1 MDTPE
6 RRDLIMV
13 KMNVKFE
20 TPEQLVEF
28 SRMCQKVEADTLIE
42 DTVHKLII
50 DGKSVMGMMT
60 VTLNQRLI
68 FVVDGSDEKEVLS
81 TFEKYRTEAESGL
94 IIAFYRYLW
103 YRSQGEKNRM
113 KTAGAGW
120 IRLIRAGEKGNR
132 CKSCT
137 NSSL

>member
-28 SRMCQKVEADTLIE
+28 SRMCQKVEDDTLIE
-42 DTVHKLII
+42 DTARKLII

-60 VTLNQRLI
+60 VTLNQKMI
-68 FVVDGSDEKEVLS
+68 FVVDGSDEKEIIS
-81 TFEKYRTEAESGL
+81 TFEKYRTEDMVQKQNLG
-94 IIAFYRYLW
+94 
-103 YRSQGEKNRM
+103 
-113 KTAGAGW
+113 
-120 IRLIRAGEKGNR
+120 
-132 CKSCT
+132 
-137 NSSL
+137 

>member
-1 MDTPE
+1 
-6 RRDLIMV
+6 MV

-81 TFEKYRTEAESGL
+81 TFEKYALRK
-94 IIAFYRYLW
+94 IW
-103 YRSQGEKNRM
+103 YRSRIWVNNCILQ
-113 KTAGAGW
+113 
-120 IRLIRAGEKGNR
+120 ILVV
-132 CKSCT
+132 S
-137 NSSL
+137 

>member
-1 MDTPE
+1 
-6 RRDLIMV
+6 MV

-81 TFEKYRTEAESGL
+81 TLKNIVRK
-94 IIAFYRYLW
+94 IW
-103 YRSQGEKNRM
+103 YRSRIWVNNCILQ
-113 KTAGAGW
+113 
-120 IRLIRAGEKGNR
+120 ILVV
-132 CKSCT
+132 S
-137 NSSL
+137 

>member
-20 TPEQLVEF
+20 IPEQLVEF

-81 TFEKYRTEAESGL
+81 TFEKY
-94 IIAFYRYLW
+94 
-103 YRSQGEKNRM
+103 YRSRIWVNNCILQ
-113 KTAGAGW
+113 
-120 IRLIRAGEKGNR
+120 ILVV
-132 CKSCT
+132 S
-137 NSSL
+137 

>member
-1 MDTPE
+1 
-6 RRDLIMV
+6 MV

-81 TFEKYRTEAESGL
+81 TLKNIVRKIWYRSR
-94 IIAFYRYLW
+94 IWVINCIYRYLW
-103 YRSQGEKNRM
+103 YRSQGEKNR
-113 KTAGAGW
+113 
-120 IRLIRAGEKGNR
+120 
-132 CKSCT
+132 
-137 NSSL
+137 

>member
-1 MDTPE
+1 
-6 RRDLIMV
+6 
-13 KMNVKFE
+13 
-20 TPEQLVEF
+20 
-28 SRMCQKVEADTLIE
+28 MCQKVEADTLIE

-81 TFEKYRTEAESGL
+81 TFEKYR
-94 IIAFYRYLW
+94 
-103 YRSQGEKNRM
+103 
-113 KTAGAGW
+113 W

>member
-1 MDTPE
+1 MFVTKIMDTPE

-13 KMNVKFE
+13 KMNVIFE

-28 SRMCQKVEADTLIE
+28 SRMCQKVEADTLLE

-68 FVVDGSDEKEVLS
+68 CSRWF
-81 TFEKYRTEAESGL
+81 
-94 IIAFYRYLW
+94 
-103 YRSQGEKNRM
+103 
-113 KTAGAGW
+113 
-120 IRLIRAGEKGNR
+120 
-132 CKSCT
+132 
-137 NSSL
+137 

>member
-13 KMNVKFE
+13 KINVKFE

-60 VTLNQRLI
+60 DASNQRLI
-68 FVVDGSDEKEVLS
+68 FVVGSDEKEVLS
-81 TFEKYRTEAESGL
+81 TFEKYRTEDMVQKQNLG
-94 IIAFYRYLW
+94 
-103 YRSQGEKNRM
+103 
-113 KTAGAGW
+113 
-120 IRLIRAGEKGNR
+120 
-132 CKSCT
+132 
-137 NSSL
+137 

>member
-1 MDTPE
+1 
-6 RRDLIMV
+6 MV

-81 TFEKYRTEAESGL
+81 TFEKYRTEDMVQKRNLG
-94 IIAFYRYLW
+94 
-103 YRSQGEKNRM
+103 
-113 KTAGAGW
+113 
-120 IRLIRAGEKGNR
+120 
-132 CKSCT
+132 
-137 NSSL
+137 

>member
-1 MDTPE
+1 
-6 RRDLIMV
+6 MV

-42 DTVHKLII
+42 DTVHKL
-50 DGKSVMGMMT
+50 MGMMT

-81 TFEKYRTEAESGL
+81 TFEKYRTEDMVQKQNLG
-94 IIAFYRYLW
+94 
-103 YRSQGEKNRM
+103 
-113 KTAGAGW
+113 
-120 IRLIRAGEKGNR
+120 
-132 CKSCT
+132 
-137 NSSL
+137 

>member
-1 MDTPE
+1 
-6 RRDLIMV
+6 MV

-42 DTVHKLII
+42 DTAHKLII

-60 VTLNQRLI
+60 VTLNQKMI

-81 TFEKYRTEAESGL
+81 TFEKYRTEDMVQVLCELVTVSREYQKRKKSLDNG
-94 IIAFYRYLW
+94 
-103 YRSQGEKNRM
+103 
-113 KTAGAGW
+113 KT
-120 IRLIRAGEKGNR
+120 RF
-132 CKSCT
+132 
-137 NSSL
+137 

>member
-1 MDTPE
+1 
-6 RRDLIMV
+6 MV

-68 FVVDGSDEKEVLS
+68 FVVDGSDEKKRYFLHLKNIVR
-81 TFEKYRTEAESGL
+81 KIWYRSR
-94 IIAFYRYLW
+94 IWVNNCIYRYLW